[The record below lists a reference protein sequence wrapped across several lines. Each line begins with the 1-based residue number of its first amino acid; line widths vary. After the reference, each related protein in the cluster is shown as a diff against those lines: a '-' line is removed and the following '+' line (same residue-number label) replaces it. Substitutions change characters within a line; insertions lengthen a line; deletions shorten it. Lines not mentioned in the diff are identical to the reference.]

1 MRSDL
6 ANLTPEALAA
16 EFNPGLVKRAAR
28 ELAAGQ
34 GPVLALTAD
43 ETVVGTFPDGIV
55 VRLPAGKP
63 LKDGACSCGAAGMC
77 RHRIAVAISYAES
90 NRQAP
95 PSPRQAA
102 FSDDELVRHLGGA
115 QLAAAQAARAKGV
128 LVTVQRAAPERA
140 AVVRL
145 PLCSVVF
152 HSPTEL
158 TAARCD
164 CAAAGP
170 CAHLALAVWALRQA
184 DADAE
189 AAEAAGPGGIIG
201 PFALAGAAP
210 QESTFLDLL
219 AELDQLAGAIVERGA
234 VHADGRFT
242 QKFALLRT
250 RAEAAR
256 MTWIVDLLHDLER
269 LLERYSA
276 RSARYDEAW
285 LLRLL
290 VELFARTRAARRPGE
305 LPADFI
311 LGIGE
316 AAQTLLAR
324 VRLLSLGAR
333 VDADGSAC
341 RATVYL
347 ADPDAGTVCVVR
359 REWLYPPG
367 QTQATGPELALRT
380 VLPRID
386 LGTLA
391 RGHLVSQAVERRA
404 NQELQLGTRTAQTT
418 LFPGCGDFA
427 TLPPSL
433 LVRRIGDFRA
443 QKAAAPPECL
453 RPRYLAD
460 GVIVLAIA
468 AVQAISYAPAEQ
480 TCQAVVL
487 DEDGES
493 VLVRVEHRAVA
504 PHALEA
510 FAAAMADG
518 ARFVTG
524 PVRWQEGA
532 LVMDALA
539 VATKEALVV
548 LDLAAKTAC
557 APLAAQPL
565 AMPQGPLSAA
575 LATAA
580 HLLAEAAHHG
590 LSHLPRDYASR
601 LTHAAQSC
609 EDCGLSEL
617 AERLR
622 RLAAAPSR
630 SDATVRWADAAVR
643 WELLRTG

>member
-6 ANLTPEALAA
+6 AKLTAAALAA

-34 GPVLALTAD
+34 GPELALTAD
-43 ETVVGTFPDGIV
+43 ATVVGTFPDGIIA
-55 VRLPAGKP
+55 RLPAGKL

-77 RHRIAVAISYAES
+77 RHRIAVALSYADA
-90 NRQAP
+90 NRQAL
-95 PSPRQAA
+95 PSPSPAA
-102 FSDDELVRHLGGA
+102 FSDDELARHLGGA
-115 QLAAAQAARAKGV
+115 LLASAQAARQKGV
-128 LVTVQRAAPERA
+128 LVTVQRAAPSGRA
-140 AVVRL
+140 AAVRL
-145 PLCSVVF
+145 PLCTVVF

-158 TAARCD
+158 AAARCD

-184 DADAE
+184 DAAE
-189 AAEAAGPGGIIG
+189 TADPGSIIG
-201 PFALAGAAP
+201 PFTLAGADP
-210 QESTFLDLL
+210 RESPFLDLL
-219 AELDQLAGAIVERGA
+219 SELDQLAGAIMERGA

-242 QKFALLRT
+242 SRFALLRT

-269 LLERYSA
+269 LLERYSM

-285 LLRLL
+285 MLRLL

-333 VDADGSAC
+333 IDADGSAC
-341 RATVYL
+341 RATAYL
-347 ADPDAGTVCVVR
+347 GDPDAGTICVLR

-367 QTQATGPELALRT
+367 QTPPAGPELALRT

-391 RGHLVSQAVERRA
+391 RGHIVSQAVERRA

-418 LFPGCGDFA
+418 LFPGRGDFA

-433 LVRRIGDFRA
+433 LVRRVGDLRA
-443 QKAAAPPECL
+443 RHAAAPPQCL

-460 GVIVLAIA
+460 GVIALAIT
-468 AVQAISYAPAEQ
+468 AVQAISYSPAEQ
-480 TCQAVVL
+480 TCQAVVV

-493 VLVRVEHRAVA
+493 VLVHVEHRAVA

-518 ARFVTG
+518 VRFVTG
-524 PVRWQEGA
+524 HAGWHDGM
-532 LVMDALA
+532 LVLDALA
-539 VATKEALVV
+539 VATAETLVV
-548 LDLAAKTAC
+548 LDLAAKTTC
-557 APLAAQPL
+557 GPLAAQPL
-565 AMPQGPLSAA
+565 ARPQGPLAAA
-575 LATAA
+575 LTTAG

-590 LSHLPRDYASR
+590 LSHLPRDYTTR
-601 LTHAAQSC
+601 LAHAAQSC

-630 SDATVRWADAAVR
+630 SDATIRWADAAVR
-643 WELLRTG
+643 WELLRAG